1 MILRLKVIKLSA
13 QAIFKREFEV
23 GCELKNDWRGKKL
36 KDGKSA
42 SGVGWLTEN
51 AIISCRATLGLQLEL
66 TWNLTME

>member
-1 MILRLKVIKLSA
+1 
-13 QAIFKREFEV
+13 
-23 GCELKNDWRGKKL
+23 LKNDWRGKKL